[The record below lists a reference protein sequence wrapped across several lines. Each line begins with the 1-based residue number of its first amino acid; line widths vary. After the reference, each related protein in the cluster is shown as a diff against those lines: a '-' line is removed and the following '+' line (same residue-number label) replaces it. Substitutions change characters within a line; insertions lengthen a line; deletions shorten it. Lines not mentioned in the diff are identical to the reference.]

1 MQLGVLTSGGDAPG
15 MNAAVRAVVR
25 TALERGVDV
34 FTIHEGYQG
43 LVDGGEA
50 IHAAT
55 WGDVSSILERGGTV
69 LGTAR
74 CKAFRGREGRR
85 AAVLNMIER
94 GLDRLVVIGGDGSLT
109 GAHALQREWPGLVGE
124 LAAEGSLEPHLAARY
139 PKLRVVGLVGSIDN
153 DMAGTDVTIGA
164 DTALHRIT
172 EALDAIASTA
182 LSHRRSFVIEVMGRN
197 CGYLALMSAVGSGAD
212 WVFVPEDPPSAD
224 TWRTDLVTHLLA
236 SRAAGRQNTVVIV
249 AEGARDDTGRPI
261 SSAEIRDVIEGGL
274 GTEVRVTVLG
284 HVQRGGPPSAF
295 DRNLG
300 TLLGHAAVDALCDT
314 EDPIEAPIIVGM
326 RGNRIVRLPLD
337 DCLAQ
342 NHAITAA
349 IEAKDYKLA
358 MNLRGGGFR
367 AAHTVLRTM
376 TQSQPEVLPTAT
388 RPLRLAVLN
397 AGAPAP
403 GMNAAIRAAVRLG
416 LDRGHEVLGVEN
428 GFEGL
433 AAGKLQPLKWMDVTG
448 WAARGGSE
456 LGTRRSVLQGRD
468 LYGLSRAVEEHKIDG
483 IMVIGG
489 LSAYTA
495 AHKLVAERDDYPALA
510 IPIVC
515 LPATINN
522 NLPGSEL
529 SIGADTALNSIVG
542 AVDKIR
548 QSASAQQRCFV
559 VQVMGRR
566 CGYLA
571 TMSGL
576 ATGAERAY
584 IHEEGVTIADMMA
597 DLELLRRGFRAGRR
611 LGLLIR
617 SESANDVYD
626 ARFMEQLFE
635 EEGGDLFDVRVAILG
650 HLQQGGQP
658 SPFDRISATRF
669 AGACIDFLIEHARA
683 KDPAAAYIGME
694 GGETRFH
701 DLINLPRMVDVVS
714 QRPKQQWWMALRH
727 VARQLARVESG
738 THQGDGPL
746 TRNTARV
753 TPTPISDPGEKR

>member
-1 MQLGVLTSGGDAPG
+1 

-25 TALERGVDV
+25 TALDRGANV
-34 FTIHEGYQG
+34 FTILEGYQG
-43 LVDGGEA
+43 MVDGGDA
-50 IHAAT
+50 IRRAS
-55 WGDVSSILERGGTV
+55 WSDVSSILERGGTV

-74 CKAFRGREGRR
+74 CKAFRNREGRR
-85 AAVLNMIER
+85 EAVLNMLER
-94 GLDRLVVIGGDGSLT
+94 GIDRLVVIGGDGSLT
-109 GAHALQREWPGLVGE
+109 GGHALQREWPGLVGE
-124 LAAEGSLEPHLAARY
+124 LTAEGAISPQIAARH
-139 PKLRVVGLVGSIDN
+139 PRLRLVGLVGSIDN
-153 DMAGTDVTIGA
+153 DMAGTDTTIGA

-172 EALDAIASTA
+172 EALDALSSTA
-182 LSHRRSFVIEVMGRN
+182 MSHRRSFVVEVMGRN
-197 CGYLALMSAVGSGAD
+197 CGYLALMSAVSSGAD
-212 WVFVPEDPPSAD
+212 WVFVPEDPPSAE
-224 TWRTDLVTHLLA
+224 TWRDDLIAHLSA

-249 AEGARDDTGRPI
+249 AEGARDDLGQPI
-261 SSAEIRDVIEGGL
+261 TSAEVRDLIETTL
-274 GTEVRVTVLG
+274 NTEARVTVLG

-300 TLLGHAAVDALCDT
+300 TLLGHAAVDALLND
-314 EDPIEAPIIVGM
+314 ESPVDAPIIIGM

-337 DCLAQ
+337 DSLAQ
-342 NHAITAA
+342 NRAVTEAID
-349 IEAKDYKLA
+349 AKDYKRA
-358 MNLRGGGFR
+358 MSLRGGGFR
-367 AAHTVLRTM
+367 AAHAVLKTL
-376 TQSQPEVLPTAT
+376 TQSQPDTLANGNK
-388 RPLRLAVLN
+388 PLRLAVLN

-403 GMNAAIRAAVRLG
+403 GMNAAVRAAVRLG
-416 LDRGHEVLGVEN
+416 LDRGHVILGVEN

-433 AAGKLQPLKWMDVTG
+433 AAGKLKELGWMDVTG
-448 WAARGGSE
+448 WATRGGSE
-456 LGTRRSVLQGRD
+456 LGTRRMSLQGKD
-468 LYGLSRAVEEHKIDG
+468 LYNVSRAVEEHEIDG
-483 IMVIGG
+483 ILVIGG
-489 LSAYTA
+489 MSGFMA
-495 AHKLVAERDDYPALA
+495 AHKLVAEREDYPALN

-559 VQVMGRR
+559 VEVMGRR

-571 TMSGL
+571 TMAGL

-584 IHEEGVTIADMMA
+584 IHEEGVTISDMMG
-597 DLELLRRGFRAGRR
+597 DLELLRRGFQAGRR
-611 LGLLIR
+611 LGLIIR
-617 SESANDVYD
+617 SERANDVYD
-626 ARFMEQLFE
+626 ARFMQQLLE

-669 AGACIDFLIEHARA
+669 ASSCMEFLIEHARA
-683 KDPAAAYIGME
+683 KDPAAAYIGLE

-701 DLINLPRMVDVVS
+701 DLTNLPRMVDVAN

-738 THQGDGPL
+738 TTPRPDGDD
-746 TRNTARV
+746 A
-753 TPTPISDPGEKR
+753 

>member
-1 MQLGVLTSGGDAPG
+1 VQLGVLTSGGDAPG

-25 TALERGVDV
+25 TALERGADV
-34 FTIHEGYQG
+34 YTVFEGYQG
-43 LVDGGEA
+43 LVDGGDA
-50 IHAAT
+50 IHRAS

-74 CKAFRGREGRR
+74 CKAFRAREGRR
-85 AAVLNMIER
+85 AAVLNMLECGI
-94 GLDRLVVIGGDGSLT
+94 DRLVVIGGDGSLT
-109 GAHALQREWPGLVGE
+109 GGYTLQREWPGLVGE
-124 LAAEGSLEPHLAARY
+124 LTAEGAVSPQVAARH
-139 PKLRVVGLVGSIDN
+139 PKLRLVGLVGSIDN
-153 DMAGTDVTIGA
+153 DMAGTDTTIGA

-172 EALDAIASTA
+172 EALDALSSTA
-182 LSHRRSFVIEVMGRN
+182 MSHRRSFVVEVMGRN

-212 WVFVPEDPPSAD
+212 WVFVPEAPPAAE
-224 TWRTDLVTHLLA
+224 TWRQDLVTHLRA
-236 SRAAGRQNTVVIV
+236 SRAAGRQNTTVIV
-249 AEGARDDTGRPI
+249 AEGARDDQGHPI
-261 SSAEIRDVIEGGL
+261 SSAEIRDVIAEEL
-274 GTEVRVTVLG
+274 ETEVRVTVLG

-300 TLLGHAAVDALCDT
+300 TLLGHAAVEALLDE
-314 EDPIEAPIIVGM
+314 EDPVEAPIVVGM
-326 RGNRIVRLPLD
+326 RGNRIVRLSLD
-337 DCLAQ
+337 DCLSQ
-342 NHAITAA
+342 NRAITEA
-349 IEAKDYKLA
+349 IDAKDYKRA
-358 MNLRGGGFR
+358 MTLRGGSFR
-367 AAHTVLRTM
+367 SAHTVLRTM
-376 TQSQPEVLPTAT
+376 VKAKPETAAT
-388 RPLRLAVLN
+388 ADNPLRIAVLN

-403 GMNAAIRAAVRLG
+403 GMNAAVRAAVRLG
-416 LDRGHEVLGVEN
+416 LDRGHVVLGVEN

-433 AAGKLQPLKWMDVTG
+433 AAGKLRELGWMDVTG
-448 WAARGGSE
+448 WGSRGGSE

-468 LYGLSRAVEEHKIDG
+468 LYKLSRTVEEQKIDA
-483 IMVIGG
+483 ILVIGG
-489 LSAYTA
+489 MSGFMA
-495 AHKLVAERDDYPALA
+495 AHKLVTERDDYPALA
-510 IPIVC
+510 IPVVC

-559 VQVMGRR
+559 VEVMGRR

-571 TMSGL
+571 TMAGL

-584 IHEEGVTIADMMA
+584 IHEEGVTISDMMA
-597 DLELLRRGFRAGRR
+597 DLELLRRGFQKGRR
-611 LGLLIR
+611 LGLIIR
-617 SESANDVYD
+617 GERVNDVYD
-626 ARFMEQLFE
+626 ARFMQQLLE

-669 AGACIDFLIEHARA
+669 AGACVDFLIEHARA
-683 KDPAAAYIGME
+683 QDPAAAYIGLE

-701 DLINLPRMVDVVS
+701 DLTNLPRMVDPVN

-738 THQGDGPL
+738 ITPAGAGDG
-746 TRNTARV
+746 A
-753 TPTPISDPGEKR
+753 